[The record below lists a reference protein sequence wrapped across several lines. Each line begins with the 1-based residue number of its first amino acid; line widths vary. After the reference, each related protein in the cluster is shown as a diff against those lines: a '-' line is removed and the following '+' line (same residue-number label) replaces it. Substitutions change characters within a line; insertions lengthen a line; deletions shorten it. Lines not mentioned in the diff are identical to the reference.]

1 MRLFRNSSCGVLV
14 LTAMAVALAP
24 SAVFADR
31 DHAVRI
37 TGTFTVATVVPSA
50 VDHCASAGG
59 GTPVVFQGIGNIS
72 KLGPLFLAVKKCRTV
87 VDGVPTFAGTFTMT
101 AGNGDTLYGD
111 YAGKRIG
118 SLDENFYGEFQ
129 GTWTVTGGTGRFS
142 HASGVLSWT
151 ALTGPPS
158 LGATPPTVTAPSRG
172 VAFYLVQGTMS
183 SPEKD

>member
-1 MRLFRNSSCGVLV
+1 MRLLRNSSCGVLV
-14 LTAMAVALAP
+14 LTAMAVAFAP
-24 SAVFADR
+24 GAVFGDR

-37 TGTFTVATVVPSA
+37 TGTFTLSTVVPSA

-59 GTPVVFQGIGNIS
+59 GTPVVGRGIGKIS
-72 KLGPLFLAVKKCRTV
+72 KLGPLFLTIKKCRTLV
-87 VDGVPTFAGTFTMT
+87 NGVPTFAGPFTMT
-101 AGNGDTLYGD
+101 AGNGDTLIGD

-118 SLDENFYGEFQ
+118 SLDENGYGEFQ

-151 ALTGPPS
+151 ALTSPPS
-158 LGATPPTVTAPSRG
+158 LGATPPSVTAPSLG